1 MPIIINGQTIRKIN
15 GPSTM
20 VCLKPNRNVEGD
32 NYIVLFGDIH
42 TEDRFQHCFNELDC
56 VELIQEFVP
65 ILNDYAKNM
74 RTDFYVERF
83 MSDYLLENKNVAH
96 NTNIFEKTQQILE
109 FMHDIKELA
118 EVSPNTGKKVLQ
130 QRKNELIKKFNRDLV
145 YVREHQPSNLTHLS
159 ALYKPCFYH
168 EKYKDKFCKYK
179 NIKWQFGDPRQMSE
193 KGKNFNILNFTTD
206 MSNFQIFYQLFVSNE
221 KITQDDLDELFYLL
235 DNAKTTFPTI
245 KMCASDSPEFVR
257 RIYASQ
263 LMQNQLT
270 KMSSAEREIYTEESF
285 HELASLYFVQM
296 FEKYDRKQ
304 LFKILDVLLVY
315 SDIYDKSGSFDAKFK
330 PMAQELLKMLN
341 GIKLSPELALQY
353 YYIPLGM
360 VCIILD
366 MYFILRINKREYGNL
381 NKKLVVGYFGVEHVN
396 KIQHYLVNIVK
407 THDVEFEFDS
417 TDQPKVTSPLRSED
431 LPKVASPL
439 RSEDLPKVAS
449 PLLSEEDERSS
460 IRRIHIADTTNIDL
474 DAFASSGSRSRSRSE
489 RNSKTR
495 RSGSRS
501 GSGSGSKSLTRSKSK

>member
-15 GPSTM
+15 GPSKM

-56 VELIQEFVP
+56 VELIEEFVP

-74 RTDFYVERF
+74 RTDFYVEKF
-83 MSDYLLENKNVAH
+83 MSDYLLEDKNVAH

-130 QRKNELIKKFNRDLV
+130 RRKNELIKKFNRDLV
-145 YVREHQPSNLTHLS
+145 YVRQHQPSNLTHLS
-159 ALYKPCFYH
+159 ALYNPCFYH

-193 KGKNFNILNFTTD
+193 KGKEFNILNFTMD
-206 MSNFQIFYQLFVSNE
+206 MSNFQIFYQLFLTNE
-221 KITQDDLDELFYLL
+221 KITQDDLDDLFYSLE
-235 DNAKTTFPTI
+235 NAKSTFQTI
-245 KMCASDSPEFVR
+245 KICASDPTEFVR
-257 RIYASQ
+257 RIYASK
-263 LMQNQLT
+263 LMQKQLT

-296 FEKYDRKQ
+296 FEKYDRTQ
-304 LFKILDVLLVY
+304 LFKILDVLLIY
-315 SDIYDKSGSFDAKFK
+315 SDIYDTHSGKMVFDAK
-330 PMAQELLKMLN
+330 PMVQELLKILN

-366 MYFILRINKREYGNL
+366 MYFILRINKREYGNW

-407 THDVEFEFDS
+407 THAVEFEFDS
-417 TDQPKVTSPLRSED
+417 TDQPDNGL
-431 LPKVASPL
+431 
-439 RSEDLPKVAS
+439 
-449 PLLSEEDERSS
+449 
-460 IRRIHIADTTNIDL
+460 RRIHIADTTNIDL
-474 DAFASSGSRSRSRSE
+474 DAFASSSSRSE
-489 RNSKTR
+489 RKTR
-495 RSGSRS
+495 RSRS
-501 GSGSGSKSLTRSKSK
+501 GSGSGRKSSTQTRSKSK